1 MKAFMDENFLLQSE
15 TAKQLF
21 KAAEEMPIIDYHC
34 HLSPREIAENIQF
47 RNIGHL
53 MLGGD
58 HYKWRQMRTFGI
70 DEKYIC
76 GDGSDWEKFLAYAK
90 MMPGAIGN
98 PLYHWTHL
106 ELCRVFGITE
116 ILSEKTAAVIWEKA
130 NALLATEEYRA
141 KGLISRFNVEVL
153 CTTDDPIDSLE
164 YHGAIAEDTDF
175 KTRVLPTFRPDKAM
189 NAERAGFREYIERLS
204 EVSGVEIN
212 NTADVIEAL
221 TLRAEYFHACGARVS
236 DHGLDTVPHARFDR
250 AAANRALADGLNGN
264 PVSPD
269 DLDSYRTLIMVALGK
284 VYHRLGW
291 VQQYHLGVLRNNNA
305 RMFSKFGPDIGFD
318 SVGDAPF
325 AHDLSRILDAQDRDN
340 ALPKTILYS
349 LNGCANSVIG
359 TMAGNFQG
367 GGIPGKIQFGSGW
380 WFCDTKPGMIDQM
393 TALSNLGLLSQF
405 VGMLTDSRS
414 FVSYPRHEYFRRILC
429 NLIGEWVENGEYPAD
444 MEYLTAMVKDI
455 CYYNAKRYFAL

>member
-1 MKAFMDENFLLQSE
+1 
-15 TAKQLF
+15 
-21 KAAEEMPIIDYHC
+21 
-34 HLSPREIAENIQF
+34 
-47 RNIGHL
+47 
-53 MLGGD
+53 
-58 HYKWRQMRTFGI
+58 
-70 DEKYIC
+70 
-76 GDGSDWEKFLAYAK
+76 

-106 ELCRVFGITE
+106 ELRRVFGITE

-153 CTTDDPIDSLE
+153 CTTDDPVDSLE

-212 NTADVIEAL
+212 NTGDVIEAL
-221 TLRAEYFHACGARVS
+221 TLRAEYFHACGARIS

-305 RMFSKFGPDIGFD
+305 RMFSKFGTDIGFD

-340 ALPKTILYS
+340 SLPKTILYS
-349 LNGCANSVIG
+349 LNGCANSVIA

-455 CYYNAKRYFAL
+455 CYNNAKRYFAL